1 MTEKIFDE
9 SNLFK
14 LKGFLEDIKKDMKSN
29 SIFIDFEYI
38 DIQIKALEKKVKNG
52 ETMGELAG
60 KVVLLKDNISTK
72 DLKTTAGSKMLENFV
87 PIYDAHIVKKLK
99 EKDALIL
106 GKASMNEFGLN
117 VDYNNDI
124 EPFVKSVEKG
134 FADISIGSDDGG
146 SLRKSASLCGL
157 FGYVPSYEMI
167 SNYGLIL
174 LGDYLNRAGIV
185 GKTVEDIIL
194 TINSIGGND
203 FMDSTSNEKENLNF
217 KIDDKI
223 NLKNLKFVSLI
234 KNKEK
239 DNLDESVNSSVKEFE
254 EFLIKENASF
264 KEKIF
269 DLYDYSASLYSS
281 LLAMEA
287 VSSLGRY
294 DGLRYGYQVEKYN
307 NIDEFFLNT
316 RKEVFSDDIKELL
329 ARGSKY
335 LYLDNRDFFTK
346 VFKVR
351 EHFKNEINNI
361 FKDNDFIILPTENKK
376 ELNNSAVLNS
386 YPDWVVNTMVN
397 FLGLCSITVPIGKNK
412 SLFQIIS
419 KRNDDE
425 RLLNLAYFIERRVQ
439 NGI

>member
-146 SLRKSASLCGL
+146 SLRKSASLCE
-157 FGYVPSYEMI
+157 P
-167 SNYGLIL
+167 
-174 LGDYLNRAGIV
+174 
-185 GKTVEDIIL
+185 
-194 TINSIGGND
+194 
-203 FMDSTSNEKENLNF
+203 
-217 KIDDKI
+217 
-223 NLKNLKFVSLI
+223 
-234 KNKEK
+234 
-239 DNLDESVNSSVKEFE
+239 
-254 EFLIKENASF
+254 
-264 KEKIF
+264 
-269 DLYDYSASLYSS
+269 
-281 LLAMEA
+281 
-287 VSSLGRY
+287 
-294 DGLRYGYQVEKYN
+294 
-307 NIDEFFLNT
+307 
-316 RKEVFSDDIKELL
+316 
-329 ARGSKY
+329 
-335 LYLDNRDFFTK
+335 
-346 VFKVR
+346 
-351 EHFKNEINNI
+351 H
-361 FKDNDFIILPTENKK
+361 
-376 ELNNSAVLNS
+376 
-386 YPDWVVNTMVN
+386 
-397 FLGLCSITVPIGKNK
+397 
-412 SLFQIIS
+412 
-419 KRNDDE
+419 
-425 RLLNLAYFIERRVQ
+425 
-439 NGI
+439 